1 MNLRN
6 NVQLIGNLG
15 SNPNVKEVNDS
26 KVANFSVAVSEYYKD
41 KTSDEFKEKTM
52 WFNVVA
58 WGGNAEKIEKKCI
71 KGTEVVISGKL
82 ENRTYEDKEGIKRYI
97 TEVKVSEI
105 ICRTKAA

>member
-6 NVQLIGNLG
+6 NVQLIGHLG
-15 SNPNVKEVNDS
+15 KDPEVKEVNKT
-26 KVANFSVAVSEYYKD
+26 KVANITVAVNEYYKTKD
-41 KTSDEFKEKTM
+41 SDEFTEKTM

-82 ENRTYEDKEGIKRYI
+82 ENRTYEGKDGVKRFI
-97 TEVKVSEI
+97 TEVKVNEI
-105 ICRTKAA
+105 ICRPKAA

>member
-15 SNPNVKEVNDS
+15 NDPMVKAVNET
-26 KVANFSVAVSEYYKD
+26 KVANFSVAVNDYYKE
-41 KTSDEFKEKTM
+41 KGSDEFKEKTM

-58 WGGNAEKIEKKCI
+58 WGGHAEKIEKKCI

-82 ENRTYEDKEGIKRYI
+82 ENKSYEGKDGIKRYV
-97 TEVKVSEI
+97 TEVKVNEI
-105 ICRTKAA
+105 ICRPKAA